1 MELIEGTTVVSMIPR
16 RVVQFQGAERAAE
29 RHLLW
34 QEQHVLSSRWMEVRS
49 GW

>member
-1 MELIEGTTVVSMIPR
+1 MELIEGTMVASAISR
-16 RVVQFQGAERAAE
+16 RVVQFQGAEIAAE
-29 RHLLW
+29 RHLVW